1 MIRLRFIFI
10 FIACLL
16 GAASVQSQLM
26 PLNGSICGVVREKGN
41 HEKIAFAT
49 VTLTRNDSNKV
60 VSTTSDNNGNYC
72 FNNLKAGK
80 YTLHI
85 VYIGYTPKTINNIT
99 IAVSE
104 KKKMKID
111 LEVSNVALE
120 EVTIVNPSPK
130 GKNDAMQIM
139 QHEVKK
145 VENVHVYRIKAIST
159 QNPSVYSNYT
169 ANTDF
174 NTEEYKNFNDNDFK
188 TVSKDPLSTMSID
201 VDRASYSNVRR
212 FINQG
217 SLPPADAV
225 RVEEMINYFHYN
237 YPQPKNGEPFS
248 INTEYTACAWNKQHK
263 LIHIGIQGKTIAM
276 DNLPP
281 NNLVFLVD
289 VSGSMMS
296 QDKLP
301 LLKSGLQLLIDQM
314 RPEDHISIVV
324 YAGAAGVVLPST
336 SGSEKE
342 KISMALEQLQ
352 AGGSTAG
359 GEGILLAYKTAAEN
373 FIKNG
378 NNRVI
383 LATDGDFNVGVS
395 SEGEL
400 VRLIEKKRE
409 EGVFLTVL
417 GFGTGNYKDS
427 KMEQL
432 ADKGNG
438 NYAYID
444 NLLEAKKVLVKEMGG
459 TLLTIAKDVKIQI
472 EFNPAKV
479 KAYRLVGYENRLLN
493 NEDFNDDKKDA
504 GELGSGHTVTALY
517 EIIPAGSDETVGD
530 VDPLKYQKTE
540 PVTVA
545 NSTNEIMTVKFRYK
559 EPNENKSKLITRVLA
574 DKSTDLEH
582 ASENCRFASA
592 VAGFGMLLRDSK
604 YKGDISWKQVI
615 SMAKTAKG
623 TDDDGYR
630 AEFIRL
636 AEMVQ
641 LMKQKNG

>member
-16 GAASVQSQLM
+16 GAASAQNQLM
-26 PLNGSICGVVREKGN
+26 PISGSICGEVREKGN
-41 HEKIAFAT
+41 KDVIPFAT
-49 VTLTRNDSNKV
+49 VTLTRTDSNKV
-60 VSTTSDNNGNYC
+60 FTTTSDANGKYC
-72 FNNLKAGK
+72 FTNLKAGK
-80 YTLHI
+80 YKLHI
-85 VYIGYTPKTINNIT
+85 VYVGYTPKTVSNIT
-99 IAVSE
+99 IAAYD
-104 KKKMKID
+104 KKKLNVD
-111 LEVSNVALE
+111 LEGNNVQVDEVVITEPAPKVREDALYIKQDVLKKESKYRLNAVSTYN
-120 EVTIVNPSPK
+120 SP
-130 GKNDAMQIM
+130 
-139 QHEVKK
+139 
-145 VENVHVYRIKAIST
+145 VHGGYPA
-159 QNPSVYSNYT
+159 T
-169 ANTDF
+169 ADF

-237 YPQPKNGEPFS
+237 YPQPKQADPFS
-248 INTEYTACAWNKQHK
+248 ITTEYTECAWNKNHK
-263 LIHIGIQGKTIAM
+263 LIHVGIQGKTIAM

-281 NNLVFLVD
+281 NNLVFLID
-289 VSGSMMS
+289 VSGSMMD
-296 QDKLP
+296 QNKLP
-301 LLKSGLQLLIDQM
+301 LLKSGLQLLIEQM
-314 RPEDHISIVV
+314 RPQDRISIVV

-336 SGSEKE
+336 PGSEKE

-378 NNRVI
+378 NNRII

-417 GFGTGNYKDS
+417 GFGSGNYKDS

-504 GELGSGHTVTALY
+504 GELGSGHTVTAMY
-517 EIIPAGSDETVGD
+517 EIIPAGSDEAVGD

-545 NSTNEIMTVKFRYK
+545 NSSNEIMTIKFRYK
-559 EPNENKSKLITRVLA
+559 EPNENKSKLITRVLNE
-574 DKSTDLEH
+574 KSSSIEN

-604 YKGDISWKQVI
+604 YKGDITWKQVI
-615 SMAKTAKG
+615 AMAKGAKG
-623 TDDDGYR
+623 NDDDGYR

>member
-1 MIRLRFIFI
+1 MIRLCFVSIFM
-10 FIACLL
+10 ACLL
-16 GAASVQSQLM
+16 GYAPAQIKNTA
-26 PLNGSICGVVREKGN
+26 LNSSICGTVVEKN
-41 HEKIAFAT
+41 NKDKIPFAVISLFRT
-49 VTLTRNDSNKV
+49 DTTFILTTN
-60 VSTTSDNNGNYC
+60 SDMQGNYC
-72 FNNLKAGK
+72 FTHLKPGK
-80 YTLHI
+80 YSLKI
-85 VYIGYTPKTINNIT
+85 AYIGFDTKVIKGIALKTNET
-99 IAVSE
+99 
-104 KKKMKID
+104 KKVNID
-111 LEVSNVALE
+111 LNNTTIQLDEVVLYTEPKLEMKRKDSREKVMGAADMSISSTYNV
-120 EVTIVNPSPK
+120 TTGYMPSP
-130 GKNDAMQIM
+130 
-139 QHEVKK
+139 
-145 VENVHVYRIKAIST
+145 
-159 QNPSVYSNYT
+159 
-169 ANTDF
+169 DF

-188 TVSKDPLSTMSID
+188 SVSKDPLSTMSID
-201 VDRASYSNVRR
+201 VDRAAYSNVRR

-217 SLPPADAV
+217 NWPPADAV
-225 RVEEMINYFHYN
+225 RVEELINYFHYN
-237 YPQPKNGEPFS
+237 YPQPKNNDPFS
-248 INTEYTACAWNKQHK
+248 INTEYTECAWNKNHQ
-263 LIHIGIQGKTIAM
+263 LIHIGIQGKTVEM
-276 DNLPP
+276 DNLPA

-289 VSGSMMS
+289 VSGSMM
-296 QDKLP
+296 DANKLP
-301 LLKSGLQLLIDQM
+301 LLKSGLQLLIAQL
-314 RPEDHISIVV
+314 RPQDRVSIVV

-342 KISMALEQLQ
+342 KISEALEQLQ

-359 GEGILLAYKTAAEN
+359 GEGILLAYKTAKEH
-373 FIKNG
+373 FIKEG
-378 NNRVI
+378 NNRII

-400 VRLIEKKRE
+400 VRLIEKKRD

-540 PVTVA
+540 PLEKTT
-545 NSTNEIMTVKFRYK
+545 NSNEVMTIKFRYK
-559 EPNENKSKLITRVLA
+559 APNEDKSKLITKTVSDNSNRF
-574 DKSTDLEH
+574 EN

-592 VAGFGMLLRDSK
+592 VASFGMLLRNSK
-604 YKGDISWKQVI
+604 YKGNCTYSQVMA
-615 SMAKTAKG
+615 MAKAAKG
-623 TDDDGYR
+623 SDDEGYR

-636 AEMVQ
+636 VEMVQ